1 MGYATRQIRG
11 ARTPMITQIAKA
23 MREAAE
29 ACIHTG
35 SGGAPMS
42 AANVLAVLDR
52 LAEAER
58 ERDSLDMTNAALGRE
73 LAALADTTKLADQR
87 DALSVLLKRAG
98 EELRP
103 LAASS
108 KRARAILAEIEAATK
123 VSAE

>member
-1 MGYATRQIRG
+1 
-11 ARTPMITQIAKA
+11 MITQIAKA

-123 VSAE
+123 GSAE